1 MPQRETNETAAASD
15 ELAAR
20 RLIAGVCLTALEH
33 PEMRA
38 EIPLIELAAL
48 LLCAS
53 EGCVSGELREP
64 YLRAVAHAG
73 QYA

>member
-1 MPQRETNETAAASD
+1 MRRENDETAAGE

-38 EIPLIELAAL
+38 ELPLIELAAL

-64 YLRAVAHAG
+64 YLRAIAHAG

>member
-1 MPQRETNETAAASD
+1 MRRENNETAAGA
-15 ELAAR
+15 LPAAR

-38 EIPLIELAAL
+38 ELPLIELAAL